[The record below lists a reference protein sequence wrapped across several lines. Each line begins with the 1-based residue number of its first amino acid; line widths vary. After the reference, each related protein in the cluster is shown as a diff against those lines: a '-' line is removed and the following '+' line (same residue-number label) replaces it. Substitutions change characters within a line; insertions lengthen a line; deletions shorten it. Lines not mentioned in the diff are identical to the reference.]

1 LPASRFEGFGRSDF
15 ALLDL
20 QIDLELRDLP
30 NANESERKGEV
41 MAKNKKAEA
50 KAAKALKQGDV
61 KAARDTQEAT
71 VGLQWL
77 PDVAK
82 HDFAAAEAYLSLRL
96 DPAQV
101 DHAVGD
107 LRATKVTTR
116 RANDILRACSRDPLP
131 LDDPGV
137 MRDLR
142 KAISGDQLSPVL
154 VVTLPDGA
162 DIADGYHRV
171 SLAYHLNPFGDVPLR
186 IAKK

>member
-1 LPASRFEGFGRSDF
+1 
-15 ALLDL
+15 
-20 QIDLELRDLP
+20 
-30 NANESERKGEV
+30 
-41 MAKNKKAEA
+41 MAHEKKAEE
-50 KAAKALKQGDV
+50 KAAEELKKGDL

-71 VGLQWL
+71 VGLEWL
-77 PDVAK
+77 ADVAS

-101 DHAVGD
+101 DDAVKD
-107 LRATKVTTR
+107 LRAAKVTTR
-116 RANDILRACSRDPLP
+116 RANDILRASSRDPLP

-142 KAISGDQLSPVL
+142 KAISGEKLSPVL
-154 VVTLPDGA
+154 VVTLHQGA

-186 IAKK
+186 IASELHKK